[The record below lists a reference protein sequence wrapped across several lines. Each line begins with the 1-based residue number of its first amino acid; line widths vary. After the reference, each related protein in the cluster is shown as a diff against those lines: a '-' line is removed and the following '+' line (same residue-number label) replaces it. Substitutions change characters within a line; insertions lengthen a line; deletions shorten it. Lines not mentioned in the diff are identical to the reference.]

1 MVGLGGIGKIH
12 LSNVQRYRA
21 NAKVIVACPVK
32 NKDESFLKLNAVHFH
47 FESYKKMIK
56 VKNIDAVIIASP
68 TAFHFDHIMI
78 AMNEGKYI
86 FCEKPVDLSCKK
98 VEMLK
103 ELINESGIQFMVGFN
118 RRFDPHINQLKNHYN
133 KTN

>member
-56 VKNIDAVIIASP
+56 VKNIDAVIIASLP
-68 TAFHFDHIMI
+68 AFHFDQIKI
-78 AMNEGKYI
+78 AVNEVKHI
-86 FCEKPVDLSCKK
+86 FCDKPVELFYNK
-98 VEMLK
+98 VEMVK
-103 ELINESGIQFMVGFN
+103 ELFNESGIKFMVGFN